1 MMMANV
7 SKIEKFSNF
16 EAMKFERTRG
26 KSASTRTRTT
36 LHSEAGRR
44 KRGPNPSLMLSTQ
57 EDTSSPVGVRCR
69 YTRGN
74 TRGCCCQYTYK
85 YNPHTGII

>member
-57 EDTSSPVGVRCR
+57 EDTSSPVGVGTQEE
-69 YTRGN
+69 TREAVAVSI
-74 TRGCCCQYTYK
+74 
-85 YNPHTGII
+85 HTSITHIQV